1 MDRQN
6 GGIGPVDVSQTMH
19 IGYITTEESLKSGD
33 DTGVYPASNT
43 SDETGGSYL
52 NVNKQY
58 SVTLDNVSAPLRLS
72 WRTTP
77 ENKAGLNNNTCWLYI
92 DNIKVK
98 IAK

>member
-1 MDRQN
+1 MYKRQ
-6 GGIGPVDVSQTMH
+6 
-19 IGYITTEESLKSGD
+19 D
-33 DTGVYPASNT
+33 DTGVYPASYT

-77 ENKAGLNNNTCWLYI
+77 ENKVGLNNNTCWLYI